1 MGEAECKMSQSATV
15 RKPLGGLSHKAVW
28 IAPSILAADFAR
40 LGDEI
45 RAVEAGGA
53 GLVHV
58 DIMDGHFVPNLSM
71 GPGIVQAIRPVTA
84 LPLDVHLMLSQPGR
98 YIDPFVKA
106 GADHITLHVESEG
119 DIHGM
124 IARIHE
130 AGCSA
135 GITLRPGT
143 PVCSLYPYLEEVEM
157 VLVMTV
163 EPGFGGQSFMRGQ
176 VPKVRALRERIDRL
190 GLSVHV
196 EVDGGVAV
204 GTAGEVLAAGANVL
218 VAGSSVF
225 HAANGAAAAI
235 AALKADMPTQG

>member
-163 EPGFGGQSFMRGQ
+163 EPGFGGQSFMADMM
-176 VPKVRALRERIDRL
+176 PKVAQIRRWIDER
-190 GLSVHV
+190 GLDCEL
-196 EVDGGVAV
+196 EVDGGVSLKTRDACV
-204 GTAGEVLAAGANVL
+204 EAGANVL
-218 VAGSSVF
+218 VAGSAVY
-225 HAANGAAAAI
+225 GAEDIPARI
-235 AALKADMPTQG
+235 RALRG